1 MNIRVDDLQKAILG
15 VESDRQLSPEIVEG
29 ALKEALAKA
38 YRKHENIPDG
48 YVNVVIEDGNIHI
61 CPQRVVVEEVEDDA
75 LELSVEDAHQ
85 IDPNAKIGDLV
96 NEPEV
101 DFKEFDRADV
111 NLAKSVMKQKIREAE
126 KQLIYEEYHDKEGD
140 MILGTVE
147 TVEAKFVLVNIGKTV
162 AMLRHVDQI
171 PTEHYYEG
179 QTLNVVIREV
189 NKETKGAQVLV
200 SRATDVFVRRL
211 FEKEVPEIYQGIVE
225 IKAIAREPGERCKI
239 AVYSHNENIDPI
251 GACIGPRGQRVQ
263 AIINELNGEKIDI
276 FEWSDN
282 ISVLI
287 QNALSPSESLAVF
300 PNPNVKDGLIVVVP
314 DNQLSLAIGK
324 RGKNARLAVRLTN
337 HKIDIKSVS
346 EMEEAGIDYM
356 ALAQEMNEQYEEKKA
371 AERAYKQ
378 QQRIEQ
384 LKNEDENIET
394 VDIADFDYDDE
405 EEVEFVPEQED
416 IEQEEVIEEPQSV
429 SEPEPEVEKEEDEI
443 EKAARIAKEQRGK
456 ERAVEV
462 NAFHSKFENFADAS
476 HKEENEPKKWKKKPE
491 DVKKQDDEEQKTTVK
506 QQFEQMKPIYSEEEL
521 AEIEEEE
528 EYEDESRWDDDV
540 DYEDFDKYY
549 D

>member
-61 CPQRVVVEEVEDDA
+61 YPQRVVVEEVEDDA

-211 FEKEVPEIYQGIVE
+211 FEKEVPEIYQGIV
-225 IKAIAREPGERCKI
+225 
-239 AVYSHNENIDPI
+239 
-251 GACIGPRGQRVQ
+251 
-263 AIINELNGEKIDI
+263 
-276 FEWSDN
+276 
-282 ISVLI
+282 
-287 QNALSPSESLAVF
+287 
-300 PNPNVKDGLIVVVP
+300 
-314 DNQLSLAIGK
+314 
-324 RGKNARLAVRLTN
+324 
-337 HKIDIKSVS
+337 
-346 EMEEAGIDYM
+346 
-356 ALAQEMNEQYEEKKA
+356 
-371 AERAYKQ
+371 
-378 QQRIEQ
+378 
-384 LKNEDENIET
+384 
-394 VDIADFDYDDE
+394 
-405 EEVEFVPEQED
+405 
-416 IEQEEVIEEPQSV
+416 
-429 SEPEPEVEKEEDEI
+429 
-443 EKAARIAKEQRGK
+443 
-456 ERAVEV
+456 
-462 NAFHSKFENFADAS
+462 
-476 HKEENEPKKWKKKPE
+476 
-491 DVKKQDDEEQKTTVK
+491 
-506 QQFEQMKPIYSEEEL
+506 
-521 AEIEEEE
+521 
-528 EYEDESRWDDDV
+528 
-540 DYEDFDKYY
+540 
-549 D
+549 